1 MPPKKKVL
9 FDDATEEA
17 GDISIATRLTT
28 NAKFAEKY
36 ESKKRK
42 QDLARAREL
51 GFDPVANDAAAA
63 SSTDESEDDG
73 AALTAD
79 LDARVRATIE
89 MIRKKDPRV
98 YDSKVA
104 FFSEKDEAETD
115 APVPDN
121 AEEASAPMPKK
132 AKKAKKL
139 TGKDVLRE
147 QLLDAVARGAEDA
160 FEEDE
165 EDVEDAAARRR
176 RLAEESRPA
185 RAYDAEQEALRRA
198 FLETVNQDAA
208 LVTKSADDDSGTGED
223 DGLLRARPKKEKKK
237 SKKAAAAGEKEEGDE
252 SDEETREELKRHLQ
266 AKVGSPVCSLAKPPM
281 ARTEL
286 PAAGWQGH
294 RRTRGRA
301 RRPRGVPLCLHAHAG
316 VARRRGRGAHD
327 GLGPCRGRR
336 RSGR

>member
-9 FDDATEEA
+9 FDDAAEA
-17 GDISIATRLTT
+17 AGETSASTRLTT

-51 GFDPVANDAAAA
+51 GFDPANDAAAD

-79 LDARVRATIE
+79 LDARVRATID

-104 FFSEKDEAETD
+104 FFSEKDEAEPEGTD
-115 APVPDN
+115 APVPDD
-121 AEEASAPMPKK
+121 AEESSAPMPKK

-160 FEEDE
+160 FEQDE
-165 EDVEDAAARRR
+165 EDLEDAAARRR

-208 LVTKSADDDSGTGED
+208 LVTKSADDDSGAGGD
-223 DGLLRARPKKEKKK
+223 DGLLRARPKKKKK
-237 SKKAAAAGEKEEGDE
+237 SKKAAAAGEREDGDE
-252 SDEETREELKRHLQ
+252 SGGDEVTREELKRHLL
-266 AKVGSPVCSLAKPPM
+266 AKVGSPACSLAELPM
-281 ARTEL
+281 ART
-286 PAAGWQGH
+286 
-294 RRTRGRA
+294 
-301 RRPRGVPLCLHAHAG
+301 
-316 VARRRGRGAHD
+316 
-327 GLGPCRGRR
+327 
-336 RSGR
+336 